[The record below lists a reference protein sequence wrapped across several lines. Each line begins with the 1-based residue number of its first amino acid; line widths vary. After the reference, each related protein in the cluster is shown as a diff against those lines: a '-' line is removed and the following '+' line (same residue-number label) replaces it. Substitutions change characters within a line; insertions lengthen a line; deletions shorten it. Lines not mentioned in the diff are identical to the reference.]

1 MKFPAILLALF
12 LGFAPAFA
20 DTSVDHAKMME
31 EMMQGTAGQ
40 VTEPGQSAFA
50 AIAEIVAKLRND
62 PGTDWST
69 VNIAA
74 LQQHLADMDTVTL
87 HTDVTIENVNG
98 GAAFTVKGRDAS
110 GIAAVQR
117 MMLAHAP
124 FLLAETGF
132 AVAAEANAQGGKWT
146 VTSQRPGD
154 EAQIRA
160 LGFYGLLATG
170 GHHQMH
176 HLAIA
181 TGQMMH

>member
-1 MKFPAILLALF
+1 MKFSTALLALF
-12 LGFAPAFA
+12 LSLVPAHA
-20 DTSVDHAKMME
+20 DTSADHAKMME
-31 EMMQGTAGQ
+31 EMMQGAAGQ

-50 AIAEIVAKLRND
+50 AIAEIVAKLRSD
-62 PGTDWST
+62 PATDWSK
-69 VNIAA
+69 VDIAA

-87 HTDVTIENVNG
+87 HSDVTVENVSG
-98 GAAFTVKGRDAS
+98 GAVFVVKGQDAS

-124 FLLAETGF
+124 FLQAETGF

-146 VTSQRPGD
+146 VTSTQPGD